1 MSSLKCEHVGCKSIS
16 TFNYD
21 HHNIAKFC
29 SKHKLENMIQ
39 ISFVGQKWTKQ
50 EDEKLLEEIKLNLD
64 YDEIAKIHKRT
75 LIGIKKRL
83 EIIAYDMYFDEI
95 SMDEI
100 TLKTKISEE
109 QINIIIKEKQQKYEK
124 KNNINDYT
132 KKQKKVNKIADN
144 NVIETDIIEIK
155 KQLENINTNI
165 ENIFNLL
172 KTFSV
177 YEKI

>member
-1 MSSLKCEHVGCKSIS
+1 MSSLKCEHVDCKSIP
-16 TFNYD
+16 TFNYND
-21 HHNIAKFC
+21 QNIAKFC
-29 SKHKLENMIQ
+29 SKHKLENMVK

-50 EDEKLLEEIKLNLD
+50 EDENLLEEIKSNLD

-75 LIGIKKRL
+75 LLGIKKRL

-95 SMDEI
+95 PMDDI
-100 TLKTKISEE
+100 TQKTKISKE
-109 QINIIIKEKQQKYEK
+109 QISIIIKEKQQKYEK
-124 KNNINDYT
+124 KNINDDI

-172 KTFSV
+172 KTSAV